1 MLSTPGSEF
10 KLKDVSTRED
20 AGHTYYTFIY
30 EVVQNVRGAPLFDAL
45 ADALA
50 APLAAL
56 AGAPS

>member
-30 EVVQNVRGAPLFDAL
+30 EVVQNVRGAPL

-56 AGAPS
+56 AAAPS

>member
-30 EVVQNVRGAPLFDAL
+30 EVVQNVRGAPL